1 MTSADSELHA
11 LAGPFVLDAVTP
23 GERDQFTGHLAR
35 CAQCRGDVAELREAA
50 ARLGTAEAVTPRPEL
65 RTAALLAARQ
75 TSQLAPA
82 VAPEP
87 PAAAAS
93 PGGGQVGLD
102 GLRGLGGPPL
112 AGRRRSRLSRAL
124 LAAAAA
130 VVIVAGAAAG
140 MHYADQ
146 SGQPG
151 RPSAMIQAVL
161 DAPDAVLRTA
171 PVGTGGMAVM
181 VTSHRED
188 MGVLMARGL
197 RILPGTRRYEV
208 WVMGPRGDRA
218 AGLLTVRR
226 HGMARPV
233 LVGPMHAG
241 DMVAITVEPASGSLR
256 PTSAPLVMIGPA
268 CADRL
273 VPRPGGRSWVRP
285 VRACSRA
292 G

>member
-1 MTSADSELHA
+1 MTSGDSELHA
-11 LAGPFVLDAVTP
+11 LAGAFVLDAVTP
-23 GERDQFTGHLAR
+23 DERDQFTGHLAE

-65 RTAALLAARQ
+65 RAAALLAARQ

-82 VAPEP
+82 VVTEA
-87 PAAAAS
+87 PAAADG
-93 PGGGQVGLD
+93 PGGP
-102 GLRGLGGPPL
+102 GGALPP
-112 AGRRRSRLSRAL
+112 GRRRLRLSRAL

-140 MHYADQ
+140 MHFADQ
-146 SGQPG
+146 SGRTG
-151 RPSAMIQAVL
+151 HPSAMIQAVL
-161 DAPDAVLRTA
+161 DAPDALMRTA
-171 PVGTGGMAVM
+171 PVGTGGMALV

-188 MGVLMARGL
+188 MGVFMARGL
-197 RILPGTRRYEV
+197 RALPGSRRYEV
-208 WVMGPRGDRA
+208 WLMGPHGDRS

-268 CADRL
+268 PLTGWFCH
-273 VPRPGGRSWVRP
+273 
-285 VRACSRA
+285 RA
-292 G
+292 GAAT